1 MAKLIKLNPLYKES
15 ENKEKS
21 SYDDAIN
28 LLQKELGIDINDED
42 FQYYSEIVS
51 FQGEG

>member
-28 LLQKELGIDINDED
+28 LL
-42 FQYYSEIVS
+42 
-51 FQGEG
+51 